1 MHWADHAAQRLAE
14 RGDKHVIATGITP
27 SGHIHV
33 GNMREVLTGDML
45 RRACEDAGLD
55 AELIYIA
62 DTADPLRKVYSFLD
76 DSYQQYVGHQLAAI
90 PAPDDKGRPEGEGS
104 YSEYFLRPFLEA
116 LQDTGTEVR
125 VVDNHQAYL
134 EGKYAEHSRTVC
146 ENVDTIREI
155 IERVSGRELSS
166 DWHPYSPLDSKG
178 SLDGVVVQS
187 YEWPYI
193 YWTDSH
199 GVSGKADLRKGDG
212 KLPWR
217 IDWPARWDWNGIT
230 CEPFGK
236 DHAAAGGSYDTGKEI
251 CTLFGN
257 EAPMSLPYEWISLKG
272 QGAMSSSKGVVLTA
286 RELLDITPPEI
297 MRFLVAN
304 NKPRKAIQF
313 DTGEGLIGLADEY
326 ERLGGQIPNML
337 KDIEDEEISR
347 RKKNQ
352 IEDSLGAWRLSQT
365 VHGDMISTTSSIS
378 FSHLSLVAQMKQ
390 DDAEVWKSLQRS
402 HGIDAQNPNAVLV
415 DRLMRM
421 RNWISGS
428 HFPESSRIV
437 VNDAPEQEWLDS
449 LEDKEL
455 EFIKSLHT
463 NLPSEFNEDSTRNWV
478 SQACSD
484 SELAARDAY
493 RVLYRLIISK
503 DRGPRIA
510 SLLATMDSEQITTL
524 LSSAI

>member
-62 DTADPLRKVYSFLD
+62 DTADPLRKVYNFLD

-146 ENVDTIREI
+146 ENVDAIREI

-187 YEWPYI
+187 YEWPYL
-193 YWTDSH
+193 YWIDSH
-199 GVSGKADLRKGDG
+199 GASGKADLRKGDG

-347 RKKNQ
+347 RK
-352 IEDSLGAWRLSQT
+352 
-365 VHGDMISTTSSIS
+365 
-378 FSHLSLVAQMKQ
+378 
-390 DDAEVWKSLQRS
+390 
-402 HGIDAQNPNAVLV
+402 
-415 DRLMRM
+415 
-421 RNWISGS
+421 
-428 HFPESSRIV
+428 
-437 VNDAPEQEWLDS
+437 
-449 LEDKEL
+449 
-455 EFIKSLHT
+455 
-463 NLPSEFNEDSTRNWV
+463 
-478 SQACSD
+478 
-484 SELAARDAY
+484 
-493 RVLYRLIISK
+493 
-503 DRGPRIA
+503 
-510 SLLATMDSEQITTL
+510 
-524 LSSAI
+524 